1 MGYLEVKN
9 LTKRFQSDGE
19 EVTAVDDLSF
29 TVEEGTV
36 TSLLGPSGCGKTTA
50 LRCIAGLERFEK
62 GKIFVKGGKLS
73 DGEEGLFL
81 PPEKRNMG
89 LVFQSYAL
97 WPHKTVGGNIKYPLD
112 ARNFAGDKEKR
123 VREVLK
129 IIGMEGYRDRYPSE
143 LSGGQ
148 QQRVALARS
157 LIYDPRLLLLDEP
170 LSNLDL
176 QQRIKMR
183 RELVSIIDD
192 VGVTALYV
200 THDQEEAFEL
210 SDKIIVM
217 KDGKKEQEDSPIGL
231 YESPKTPFIASFI
244 GESNIF
250 EGAIQKTTDKYFIFK
265 IKGSDLTLKCKSGKK
280 EARGDR
286 AIIVR
291 LDQVQVG
298 SESSSGE
305 NRFEGKLVYSNYRGG
320 TYRFVVDC
328 HGVEFKIDN
337 RNPIGEIGSKV
348 VINIPPEYVRL
359 I

>member
-36 TSLLGPSGCGKTTA
+36 TSLLGPSGCGKTTT
-50 LRCIAGLERFEK
+50 LRCVAGLERFEK
-62 GKIFVKGGKLS
+62 GKIFVKGKKLS
-73 DGEEGLFL
+73 DGEEGFFL
-81 PPEKRNMG
+81 PPEKRDVG

-97 WPHKTVGGNIKYPLD
+97 WPHKTVKGNIKYPLD
-112 ARNFAGDKEKR
+112 ARNFVGDKEKR
-123 VREVLK
+123 VREVLE
-129 IIGMEGYRDRYPSE
+129 IIGMGGYQDRYPSE

-176 QQRIKMR
+176 QQRIKVR

-200 THDQEEAFEL
+200 THDQGEAFEL
-210 SDKIIVM
+210 SDKVVVM

-231 YESPKTPFIASFI
+231 YEAPKTPFIASFI

-250 EGAIQKTTDKYFIFK
+250 EGSIRKSTDKYFILK

-280 EARGDR
+280 EVGGAR
-286 AIIVR
+286 AAIVR
-291 LDQVQVG
+291 PDQIQVG

-320 TYRFVVDC
+320 TYRSVVDC
-328 HGVEFKIDN
+328 HGVEFRIDN
-337 RNPIGEIGSKV
+337 RDPIGEIGSKV
-348 VINIPPEYVRL
+348 VISIPLEYVKL